1 MNPYPTVIGLTGPIG
16 SGKDTVAA
24 LLRTHCAAHTFAFA
38 DALRHEIVEAFCIE
52 HIYLTRRDTK
62 EHPMSALALSRCLD
76 SAFVDR
82 MVVHHMA
89 GMPDGGMAGER
100 IDLAAHRSP
109 RQIMQWWGT
118 EYRRRKDPNY
128 WVSKA
133 RQTVNWTLKTLRA
146 SAIVLTDVRFDNEAE
161 LVRSLGGEIWQ
172 VKRPGCDVASGAHT
186 SEVTGA
192 AFAPSVVI
200 NNCFDVRHLQ
210 GVVLSAWAERAWGLP
225 GVQVE
230 VQPTATTTA

>member
-52 HIYLTRRDTK
+52 HIYLTRRETK

-82 MVVHHMA
+82 MVVHHLTTT
-89 GMPDGGMAGER
+89 GER
-100 IDLAAHRSP
+100 LDLTAPRSP

-118 EYRRRKDPNY
+118 EYRRAQKPGY
-128 WVSKA
+128 WTQKA
-133 RQTVNWTLKTLRA
+133 LQTVRWLDQTTRPSLVVI
-146 SAIVLTDVRFDNEAE
+146 SDVRFADEAQ
-161 LVRSLGGEIWQ
+161 LVRSLGGWIWQ
-172 VKRPGCDVASGAHT
+172 VKRTGTEVATGAHV
-186 SEVTGA
+186 SEVAGDEFTPDA
-192 AFAPSVVI
+192 VI
-200 NNCFDVRHLQ
+200 NNHHDMRHLQ
-210 GVVLSAWAERAWGLP
+210 GVVLSAWAERAWGMP
-225 GVQVE
+225 GVRVE
-230 VQPTATTTA
+230 VPA

>member
-52 HIYLTRRDTK
+52 HIYLTRRETK

-82 MVVHHMA
+82 MVVHHLTH
-89 GMPDGGMAGER
+89 GGER
-100 IDLAAHRSP
+100 LDLTAPRSP

-118 EYRRRKDPNY
+118 EYRRAQKPGY
-128 WVSKA
+128 WTQKA
-133 RQTVNWTLKTLRA
+133 LQTVRWLDQTTRPSLVVI
-146 SAIVLTDVRFDNEAE
+146 SDVRFADEAQ
-161 LVRSLGGEIWQ
+161 LVRSLGGWIWQ
-172 VKRPGCDVASGAHT
+172 VKRTGTEVATGAHV
-186 SEVTGA
+186 SEVAGDEFTPDA
-192 AFAPSVVI
+192 VI
-200 NNCFDVRHLQ
+200 NNHHDMRHLQ
-210 GVVLSAWAERAWGLP
+210 GVVLSAWAERAWGMP
-225 GVQVE
+225 GVRVE
-230 VQPTATTTA
+230 VPA